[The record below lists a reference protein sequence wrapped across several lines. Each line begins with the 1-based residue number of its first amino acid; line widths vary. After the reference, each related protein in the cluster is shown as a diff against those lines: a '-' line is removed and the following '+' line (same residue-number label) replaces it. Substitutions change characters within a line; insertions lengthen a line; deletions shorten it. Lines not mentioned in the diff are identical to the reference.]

1 MLNTLREL
9 TGAGFLQV
17 PSSYRDFHNAE
28 IAPDLHRFVTSPGL
42 DSVERTKLFK
52 LAWDIVGSE
61 FAGRHAQYELF
72 YAGSRS
78 MTTAVRAYRNYDFA
92 GARAL
97 VDRCLAGYDLPPA
110 DVDAAVR
117 RR

>member
-1 MLNTLREL
+1 LPATYYGTMLNILREL

-28 IAPDLHRFVTSPGL
+28 IAEDLRRFGSSPGH

-52 LAWDIVGSE
+52 LAWDLVGSE

-72 YAGSRS
+72 YAGSRAL
-78 MTTAVRAYRNYDFA
+78 TTSVRLYKTYDYA
-92 GARAL
+92 AAMRR
-97 VDRCLAGYDLPPA
+97 VDECMAGYDLPEA
-110 DVDAAVR
+110 R
-117 RR
+117 